1 MCETLGPSH
10 WDSVEF
16 LVLKQGHTASMTDRV
31 QRSYGLGW
39 EGKADH
45 LPVPEMNLHKAH
57 KAKAVSFFVLQ

>member
-1 MCETLGPSH
+1 
-10 WDSVEF
+10 
-16 LVLKQGHTASMTDRV
+16 MTDRV